1 MSQLYIMGRVLHEP
15 GPWGEGQPVAGARVE
30 ILSGDEEKR
39 GTDLIMLATTDAKG
53 EFQGLTTEWR
63 GTVLRTVPDPEKPW
77 KTIQVEEPDPDE
89 KLVLKARIRQT
100 TPEGVKVVTRP
111 VHYKDD
117 ITPIDPIF
125 VNWGPPER
133 SAIGSING
141 LACNTP
147 MEFLERTM
155 IEINAR
161 RADIK
166 LEAFGQAGEAYLEL
180 TAPTA
185 RQQRLASA
193 MHLNPQDIL
202 RIRTLITCNEADQS
216 CDVLDSFWI
225 SLVVSSII
233 FSPVTGQAAA
243 SFGLAL
249 LRLLHSGYQIL
260 SVGNASVSLNG
271 MGVAIRLANPA
282 LKASQVAQAIE

>member
-1 MSQLYIMGRVLHEP
+1 MSQLYITGRVQHEP
-15 GPWGEGQPVAGARVE
+15 GPWGDHQPVSGARVE

-63 GTVLRTVPDPEKPW
+63 GTVLKTIPDPEKPW
-77 KTIQVEEPDPDE
+77 KTIQVEEPNSDE
-89 KLVLKARIRQT
+89 KLVLRARIRQT
-100 TPEGVKVVTRP
+100 TPQGVKVVTRP
-111 VHYKDD
+111 IQYRDD
-117 ITPIDPIF
+117 ITPIDPLL
-125 VNWGPPER
+125 VNWPPPER

-141 LACNTP
+141 VACNLP
-147 MEFLERTM
+147 MEFLERSM
-155 IEINAR
+155 IELNAKR
-161 RADIK
+161 TDIK
-166 LEAFGQAGEAYLEL
+166 IEAFGQAGEPYLEL

-185 RQQRLASA
+185 RQQRLASS

-202 RIRTLITCNEADQS
+202 KIRNLLTCNDAEES
-216 CDVLDSFWI
+216 CDVMDNFWI
-225 SLVVSSII
+225 SMVVSSII

-249 LRLLHSGYQIL
+249 LRILHSGYQIL

-271 MGVAIRLANPA
+271 MGVVIRLENPQ
-282 LKASQVAQAIE
+282 LKESQLAHAIE